1 MSQHAV
7 LWGQLT
13 QIIFY
18 AILPQVDVALRDND
32 GKTALELAS
41 DDDDDDEEEEE
52 EDGDGNVAEALRT
65 RETLLELGHT
75 C

>member
-1 MSQHAV
+1 M
-7 LWGQLT
+7 
-13 QIIFY
+13 
-18 AILPQVDVALRDND
+18 RDND
-32 GKTALELAS
+32 GKTALDLAS
-41 DDDDDDEEEEE
+41 DDDDEEEEEE